1 MKKKKKVKR
10 LISQTPQHR
19 VLRALAI
26 LNLAA
31 TIILALA
38 LLTYWLGVWG
48 KNILKVE
55 ITVGEGLLFLLVPLA
70 ITGILLY
77 CLSRRT
83 RRPVDYRLYIQGGKV
98 FRGTEELQLTP
109 QEFLLLQCLIRKE
122 KGICEYNHILEQVWQ
137 EEATTFTP
145 SGSSDRDRLT
155 TLVLRL
161 RKKITAIPHD
171 YIRNHPGRGYE
182 FVQWG
187 SRRES

>member
-1 MKKKKKVKR
+1 MKKKVKR
-10 LISQTPQHR
+10 LISQTLQHR
-19 VLRALAI
+19 VLRALVI
-26 LNLAA
+26 LNLTA

-38 LLTYWLGVWG
+38 LLTHWLGAWG
-48 KNILKVE
+48 KDILKVE
-55 ITVGEGLLFLLVPLA
+55 IAVEEGLLFLLVTLTT
-70 ITGILLY
+70 IGILLH

-83 RRPVDYRLYIQGGKV
+83 QSPVDYRLRIQGGKV

-137 EEATTFTP
+137 EETTSFIP
-145 SGSSDRDRLT
+145 SDSSDRDRLT

-171 YIRNHPGRGYE
+171 YIQNHPGRGYE

>member
-1 MKKKKKVKR
+1 MKKKRVKR
-10 LISQTPQHR
+10 LISQALQHQ

-31 TIILALA
+31 TAILALA

-48 KNILKVE
+48 KDILKVE
-55 ITVGEGLLFLLVPLA
+55 IAVEEGLLFILVTLA

-77 CLSRRT
+77 RLSRRAQS
-83 RRPVDYRLYIQGGKV
+83 PVDYRLRIQRGKV

-122 KGICEYNHILEQVWQ
+122 KGVCEYNHILEQVWQ
-137 EEATTFTP
+137 EETTSFTP
-145 SGSSDRDRLT
+145 SDSSDRDRLT

-187 SRRES
+187 SGRKS